1 MAGEF
6 NKILKAD
13 TATQRIEPATP
24 KSQSAFATSLG
35 TPAAT
40 NTISGPTVT
49 NEVNSPSK

>member
-13 TATQRIEPATP
+13 TATQRIEIATP
-24 KSQSAFATSLG
+24 KSKSAFGTSLA

-40 NTISGPTVT
+40 NTISGLTVT
-49 NEVNSPSK
+49 NEVNSPTK